1 MSDPI
6 ALLRVHRAEARAQ
19 GDANAELCVLA
30 TVERGEPRA
39 RTVVLREIEAP
50 PERCAEASGPAET
63 RLGFFLNRTSAK
75 HAQFAES
82 ATVAVLVYLPSV
94 SAQYRLA
101 CHLEPVPVPI
111 VHDRWA
117 QRPTV
122 AKRLDWLYDR
132 HPQGTPMPS
141 RAALAELLQAPCPDT
156 APASA
161 IGYYIAPLEVE
172 RLLLAAPDA
181 IHDRRRYRRVDSGWV
196 EDTLVP

>member
-6 ALLRVHRAEARAQ
+6 ALLRAHRAEARAQ

-50 PERCAEASGPAET
+50 ASQPPEPSGTAET

-82 ATVAVLVYLPSV
+82 ATVAVHVYLPSV
-94 SAQYRLA
+94 NAQYRLT
-101 CHLEPVPVPI
+101 CHLEPVPTAI

-132 HPQGTPMPS
+132 HPQGTAMPS
-141 RAALAELLQAPCPDT
+141 RAAFAELLQAPYPDT

-172 RLLLAAPDA
+172 RLLLAPPDA
-181 IHDRRRYRRVDSGWV
+181 IHDRRRYRRVHGGWM
-196 EDTLVP
+196 EETLVP

>member
-30 TVERGEPRA
+30 TVEQGEPRA

-50 PERCAEASGPAET
+50 ASQPPEPSGTAET

-94 SAQYRLA
+94 NAQYRIT
-101 CHLEPVPVPI
+101 CHLEPVPAPI

-117 QRPTV
+117 LRPTV

-132 HPQGTPMPS
+132 HPQGTAMPS
-141 RAALAELLQAPCPDT
+141 RAALAELLQAPCPDA

-181 IHDRRRYRRVDSGWV
+181 IHDRRRYRRVEAGWE
-196 EDTLVP
+196 EDALVP

>member
-1 MSDPI
+1 MRDPI
-6 ALLRVHRAEARAQ
+6 ALLRKHRAEAQTQ

-50 PERCAEASGPAET
+50 SSQRTEPPGAAET
-63 RLGFFLNRTSAK
+63 RLGFFLNHTSAK
-75 HAQFAES
+75 YAQFAES
-82 ATVAVLVYLPSV
+82 ATVAVHVYLPSV
-94 SAQYRLA
+94 SAQYRIT
-101 CHLEPVPVPI
+101 CHLEPVPARI

-117 QRPTV
+117 LRPTV

-172 RLLLAAPDA
+172 RLLLAPPDA
-181 IHDRRRYRRVDSGWV
+181 IHDRRRYHRVDGGWV
-196 EDTLVP
+196 QETLVP